1 MGNTTDSLFSVF
13 HVFPPPPPPQLPFI
27 TKLPSPPPCPQA
39 TGAVSTKLRLGMWP
53 PDENQ
58 LAQRDACLE
67 RTMPISVSIIMG
79 PIYSENRLIVWLLVP
94 CYPQYAP
101 AEWSFAMR
109 TCHWMKTIKLQRGS
123 ITTPALWWGNNNST
137 NTNPH
142 GFLGVKHFGGKHC

>member
-1 MGNTTDSLFSVF
+1 MEGGAPSPFYQTHTSYWETTCRGKKKLKVQLMGNTTDSLFSVF
-13 HVFPPPPPPQLPFI
+13 HVFPSPPLPRLPFI

-58 LAQRDACLE
+58 LAQRAARMK
-67 RTMPISVSIIMG
+67 RTPPISVSIITG
-79 PIYSENRLIVWLLVP
+79 PIYSENRLIAWLLVP

-109 TCHWMKTIKLQRGS
+109 TCH
-123 ITTPALWWGNNNST
+123 
-137 NTNPH
+137 
-142 GFLGVKHFGGKHC
+142 